1 MKKSALAI
9 TLASLLSPVSYL
21 QAQETSVDETI
32 VVTANRF
39 KQIDGAVLAQTVTV
53 TKEDIRRQQADSLF
67 DVFRT
72 CLVLRLLNMVAVA
85 KAHRFLFA
93 VAVPPK
99 CWFWLM
105 VYVCLAQSWAVS
117 ISTNFQSTLLNVSTT
132 FAAHAHLSMAQRRF
146 PA

>member
-72 CLVLRLLNMVAVA
+72 L
-85 KAHRFLFA
+85 
-93 VAVPPK
+93 P
-99 CWFWLM
+99 
-105 VYVCLAQSWAVS
+105 